1 MLITRVGLAIARLKN
16 MIAPARLNGGVRGG
30 GGKVLRQDNAREGEG
45 DCFAS
50 LIPELIRI
58 YTRAFSPGRLC
69 ARNDRASA
77 VAGNPRGRKN
87 ID

>member
-16 MIAPARLNGGVRGG
+16 MIAPTRLNAVRE
-30 GGKVLRQDNAREGEG
+30 GGKVLRQDNAR

-50 LIPELIRI
+50 LTPELIRI

-77 VAGNPRGRKN
+77 AAGNPRGRKN